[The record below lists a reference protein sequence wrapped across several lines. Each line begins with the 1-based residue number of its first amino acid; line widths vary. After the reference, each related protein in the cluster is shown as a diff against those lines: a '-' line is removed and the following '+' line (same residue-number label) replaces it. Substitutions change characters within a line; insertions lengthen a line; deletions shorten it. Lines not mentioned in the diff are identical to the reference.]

1 LVLDVTLM
9 AFLASCSLLAAAHGD
24 RKWSSRDQPPASR
37 LGGKWPDSD
46 RVGLGPNALCV
57 L

>member
-24 RKWSSRDQPPASR
+24 RK
-37 LGGKWPDSD
+37 
-46 RVGLGPNALCV
+46 
-57 L
+57 